1 MTFPNAPA
9 AGVTFPGTPAVA
21 KTYSRRL
28 QGISGT
34 EGVLKCVTP
43 GKIVFPQYIVFQHIR
58 EKSQLQVCRRC
69 GMKKNI
75 LILSLGCDCLP

>member
-21 KTYSRRL
+21 KPYFRRL
-28 QGISGT
+28 QGTSGT

-43 GKIVFPQYIVFQHIR
+43 GKIVFQHIR
-58 EKSQLQVCRRC
+58 EKSQLQVYRRC
-69 GMKKNI
+69 GMKKYPHTESG
-75 LILSLGCDCLP
+75 L